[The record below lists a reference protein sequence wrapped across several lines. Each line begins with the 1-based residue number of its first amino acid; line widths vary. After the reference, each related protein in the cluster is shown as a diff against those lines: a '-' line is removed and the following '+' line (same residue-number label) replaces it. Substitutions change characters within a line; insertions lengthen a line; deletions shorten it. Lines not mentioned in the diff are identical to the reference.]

1 MYSALA
7 KHWTL
12 DPAMTFLNHGSFGAC
27 PRAILE
33 LQRRLRERMEAE
45 PVRFMA
51 RELEDL
57 LDASRAALADL
68 IHADPASV
76 VFVHNATD
84 GVNAVLRSMHFRPG
98 DELLAT
104 NHAYGACRNVM
115 DFVAREAGAR
125 VVAAEVPFPLRA
137 ADEVMEA
144 VLGKVTPRT
153 RLAMLDHVTSPT
165 GIVFPIH
172 QLVQALGEKG
182 VDTLVDGAHG
192 PGMLPLDMGEIG
204 AAYYTGNCHKW
215 LCAPKGAGFLY
226 VRSDKVGEIHPS
238 CISHGYSLP
247 RAGRSV
253 LHANF
258 DWVGTIDPT
267 PWLCVGEC
275 VRWCD
280 SLMPGG
286 IAALMRHNHDLALR
300 GRRILCEALG
310 VEEPCPADLIGSLAA
325 VPIPAGAKTPFAEK
339 EDSPRDLMH
348 DLLFEEYRIEVPVY
362 FWPAPPQRLVRI
374 SAQAYNTEEQYKYLA
389 QALKEILAR
398 GTA

>member
-1 MYSALA
+1 
-7 KHWTL
+7 
-12 DPAMTFLNHGSFGAC
+12 MTFLNHGSFGAC

-33 LQRRLRERMEAE
+33 LQRRLRDRLESE
-45 PVRFMA
+45 PVRFFA
-51 RELEDL
+51 REFESR
-57 LDASRAALADL
+57 LDISRNTLADL

-84 GVNAVLRSMHFRPG
+84 GVNAVLRSMRFRTG
-98 DELLAT
+98 DELLVT

-137 ADEVMEA
+137 TDEVMEA

-204 AAYYTGNCHKW
+204 AAFYTGNCHKW

-226 VRSDKVGEIHPS
+226 VRPDKASEIHPS
-238 CISHGYSLP
+238 CISHGYNSP

-253 LHANF
+253 LHAHF
-258 DWVGTIDPT
+258 DWVGTMDPT

-325 VPIPAGAKTPFAEK
+325 VPIPAGAKMPFAEK
-339 EDSPRDLMH
+339 EDLPRDPMH

-374 SAQAYNTEEQYKYLA
+374 SAQAYNTQEQYKYLA

>member
-33 LQRRLRERMEAE
+33 LQRRLRDRLESE
-45 PVRFMA
+45 PVRFFA
-51 RELEDL
+51 REFE
-57 LDASRAALADL
+57 SRLNISRNTLAEF
-68 IHADPASV
+68 IHADSSQVA
-76 VFVHNATD
+76 FVHNATD

-137 ADEVMEA
+137 TDEVMEA

-165 GIVFPIH
+165 GIIFPIH

-192 PGMLPLDMGEIG
+192 PGMLPLDMEEIG

-226 VRSDKVGEIHPS
+226 VRSDKAGEIHPS
-238 CISHGYSLP
+238 CLSHGYSSP

-325 VPIPAGAKTPFAEK
+325 VPIPAGAKMPFAEK
-339 EDSPRDLMH
+339 EDFPRDPMH
-348 DLLFEEYRIEVPVY
+348 DLLFEEYRIEIPVG

-374 SAQAYNTEEQYKYLA
+374 SAQAYNTEEQYKRLA
-389 QALKEILAR
+389 EALREILAR

>member
-33 LQRRLRERMEAE
+33 LQRRLRDRLESE

-57 LDASRAALADL
+57 LDASRTALADL

-84 GVNAVLRSMHFRPG
+84 GVNAVLRSMHFRSG
-98 DELLAT
+98 DELLVT
-104 NHAYGACRNVM
+104 NHAYGACRNAM

-144 VLGKVTPRT
+144 VLGKATPRT

-165 GIVFPIH
+165 GIVFPIR

-215 LCAPKGAGFLY
+215 LCAPKGAGFVY
-226 VRSDKVGEIHPS
+226 VRSDKASEIHPS
-238 CISHGYSLP
+238 CISHGYSSP

-253 LHANF
+253 LHTNF

-267 PWLCVGEC
+267 SWLCVGEC

-325 VPIPAGAKTPFAEK
+325 VPIPAGAKMPFAEK
-339 EDSPRDLMH
+339 EDFPRDPMH
-348 DLLFEEYRIEVPVY
+348 DLLFEEYRIEIPVG

-374 SAQAYNTEEQYKYLA
+374 SAQAYNTEEQYKRLA
-389 QALKEILAR
+389 EALREILAR